1 MMQDDDTPAQTLALA
16 FDFATSGFAEA
27 WDTRAKQATTDLVVA
42 AAIVD
47 PRYKDKLS
55 SMPAA
60 DVVRGEA
67 FIEQLA
73 GRMMGQQAQTKAKG
87 QLRNYKSRPREIGI
101 TPAAVAATQTAGVA
115 PETFWTDISHSCAEL
130 SEVLSRDGALRDE
143 EDFAAYVKWLDSLN
157 NEEEQEKQQQQQ
169 QQQQEQQ

>member
-1 MMQDDDTPAQTLALA
+1 
-16 FDFATSGFAEA
+16 
-27 WDTRAKQATTDLVVA
+27 
-42 AAIVD
+42 
-47 PRYKDKLS
+47 
-55 SMPAA
+55 MPAA

-87 QLRNYKSRPREIGI
+87 QLMKYKSRPREIGI

-130 SEVLSRDGALRDE
+130 SEVARMLLSIPPSSATSERVFSAVSQVWDTGRSCMASARVRKLLFIYFNRKALSRDGAVRDA